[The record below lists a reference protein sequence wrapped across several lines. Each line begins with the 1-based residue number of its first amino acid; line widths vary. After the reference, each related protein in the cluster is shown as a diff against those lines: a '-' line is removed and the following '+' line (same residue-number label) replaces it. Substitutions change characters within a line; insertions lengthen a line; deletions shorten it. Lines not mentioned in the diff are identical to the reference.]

1 MRTIK
6 YSCMKIKSILT
17 IMQTKV
23 AVAQPA
29 TRHHHVSKNPL
40 MR

>member
-1 MRTIK
+1 MKTIK

-23 AVAQPA
+23 AVAQR
-29 TRHHHVSKNPL
+29 TRHHYVSKNSL
-40 MR
+40 

>member
-1 MRTIK
+1 MKTIK

-23 AVAQPA
+23 AVAEW

-40 MR
+40 